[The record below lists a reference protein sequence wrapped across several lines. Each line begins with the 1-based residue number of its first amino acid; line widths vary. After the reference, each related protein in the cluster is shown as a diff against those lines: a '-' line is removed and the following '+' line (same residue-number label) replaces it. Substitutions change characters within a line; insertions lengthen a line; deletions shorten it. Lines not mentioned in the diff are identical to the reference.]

1 MSLCYTAL
9 ASNRQPSSQKG
20 LTDSLYIG
28 IKRGLLVSA
37 LL

>member
-9 ASNRQPSSQKG
+9 ASRQSASQKG
-20 LTDSLYIG
+20 MTDSLYIG